1 MICLTFAIPVNENH
15 CLIGMENVPSPAGWF
30 LRPSGRV
37 CIVPTGDGYSV
48 FKVLPYK

>member
-15 CLIGMENVPSPAGWF
+15 CLIGMENIPSPPAF